1 MLSCF
6 SDLKRLKKSLK
17 MDAETL
23 ALGTMIATSKK
34 FKRDLIDDAWNRYA
48 FNDKNLPDW
57 FVEDEKKHMKKEAAI
72 PEVTYKN
79 NPQTLFFNIYFR
91 LKCLRLL

>member
-1 MLSCF
+1 
-6 SDLKRLKKSLK
+6 

-34 FKRDLIDDAWNRYA
+34 FKRDLIDDGWNRYA

-57 FVEDEKKHMKKEAAI
+57 FVEDEKKHMKKPVI
-72 PEVTYKN
+72 VPEVRILGILLCIIYLSVWLWKKQYGVTYS
-79 NPQTLFFNIYFR
+79 LFIP
-91 LKCLRLL
+91 

>member
-1 MLSCF
+1 
-6 SDLKRLKKSLK
+6 
-17 MDAETL
+17 MDAEAL

-57 FVEDEKKHMKKEAAI
+57 FTEDEKKHMKK
-72 PEVTYKN
+72 PVQVSEV
-79 NPQTLFFNIYFR
+79 
-91 LKCLRLL
+91 